1 MNELRKAVDEY
12 LSIRRKLGF
21 KLQRAG
27 KLLHDF
33 VLFTEKKGVSFIT
46 ADLALRWATQSL
58 GCQTAWS
65 AARLGIVRGFAQY
78 QSVMDPRTEVP
89 SQELLPYRYHRRP
102 PYIYRD
108 DEVKRLIKAAQQLLS
123 PLGLRAAT
131 YSTVFGLLAITGMR
145 ISEPIGLNRKDVD
158 LINGILTVYQTKF
171 GKSRL
176 VPIHSSTQKALQQYE
191 SLRSRIFPKPRTES
205 FFISEQGPRL
215 TDWTVR
221 RTFVKLSRQIGLRGP
236 HDSHGP
242 RIQDFRHS
250 FATRTLLAWYRN
262 GMNVD
267 RHMPELSAY
276 LGHAH
281 VTDTYWYLSAVPQ
294 LMELAAMRLEQTQK
308 GMLP

>member
-1 MNELRKAVDEY
+1 MNGLRKSLEEY
-12 LSIRRKLGF
+12 LAVRRKLGF
-21 KLQRAG
+21 RLQRDG
-27 KLLHDF
+27 KLLYDF
-33 VLFTEKKGVSFIT
+33 ILFTEKEGVSFIT
-46 ADLALRWATQSL
+46 TELVLRWATQSSN
-58 GCQTAWS
+58 CQTAW
-65 AARLGIVRGFAQY
+65 AAQRLSIVRGFAKY

-102 PYIYRD
+102 PYIYSN
-108 DEVKRLIKAAQQLLS
+108 DEAKSLIKAAQQLQS

-131 YSTVFGLLAITGMR
+131 YSTVFGLLVVTGMR

-158 LINGILTVYQTKF
+158 LINGILTVYKTKF

-176 VPIHSSTQKALQQYE
+176 VPIHPSTHKALQQYE
-191 SLRSRIFPKPRTES
+191 RLRSKIFPKPRTES
-205 FFISEQGPRL
+205 FFITEQERRP

-221 RTFVKLSRQIGLRGP
+221 RTFVQLSRQIGLRGP

-242 RIQDFRHS
+242 RLQDFRHS
-250 FATRTLLAWYRN
+250 FATKTLLAWYRN

-281 VTDTYWYLSAVPQ
+281 VTDTYWYLSAVPELLQ
-294 LMELAAMRLEQTQK
+294 LAAMRLEQSPK

>member
-1 MNELRKAVDEY
+1 MNELRKSLEEY
-12 LSIRRKLGF
+12 LAVRRKLGF
-21 KLQRAG
+21 KLQRTG
-27 KLLHDF
+27 KLLYDF
-33 VLFTEKKGVSFIT
+33 VIFIEEEGVSFIT
-46 ADLALRWATQSL
+46 AELSLRWATQSS
-58 GCQTAWS
+58 GYQTAWS
-65 AARLGIVRGFAQY
+65 AQRLSIVRGFAKY

-102 PYIYRD
+102 PYIYSN
-108 DEVKRLIKAAQQLLS
+108 DEATRLIKATQQLQS

-131 YSTVFGLLAITGMR
+131 YSTVFGLLVVTGMR

-158 LINGILTVYQTKF
+158 LISGILTVYKTKF

-176 VPIHSSTQKALQQYE
+176 VPIHLSTQKALQQYE
-191 SLRSRIFPKPRTES
+191 SLRSRIFPKPETES
-205 FFISEQGPRL
+205 FFISEQGSRL

-221 RTFVKLSRQIGLRGP
+221 STFVKLSRQIGLRGP
-236 HDSHGP
+236 HDSYGP
-242 RIQDFRHS
+242 RLHDFRHS

-281 VTDTYWYLSAVPQ
+281 VTDTYWYLSAVPE
-294 LMELAAMRLEQTQK
+294 LMQLAAMRLEQT
-308 GMLP
+308 

>member
-1 MNELRKAVDEY
+1 MNELRKALDEY
-12 LSIRRKLGF
+12 LAVRRKLGF

-27 KLLHDF
+27 KLLYDF
-33 VLFTEKKGVSFIT
+33 VLFTEKEGVSFIT
-46 ADLALRWATQSL
+46 VDLALRWATQSS

-65 AARLGIVRGFAQY
+65 AQRLSVVRGFAKY

-89 SQELLPYRYHRRP
+89 SQELLPYRYHRGA
-102 PYIYRD
+102 PYIYST
-108 DEVKRLIKAAQQLLS
+108 DEVKRLIKAAQQLQS

-131 YSTVFGLLAITGMR
+131 YSTVLGLLVVTGMR

-176 VPIHSSTQKALQQYE
+176 VPVHPSTHKALQKYE
-191 SLRSRIFPKPRTES
+191 SLRGRIFPKPETEN
-205 FFISEQGPRL
+205 FFISEQGTRL
-215 TDWTVR
+215 TYWTVS
-221 RTFVKLSRQIGLRGP
+221 RTFVKLSRQIGLRGA
-236 HDSHGP
+236 HDSYGP
-242 RIQDFRHS
+242 RLQDFRHS
-250 FATRTLLAWYRN
+250 FATRTLLAWYRK

-281 VTDTYWYLSAVPQ
+281 VTDTYWYLSAVPE
-294 LMELAAMRLEQTQK
+294 LMQMAAMRLEQTQK

>member
-1 MNELRKAVDEY
+1 MNELRKALEEY
-12 LSIRRKLGF
+12 LAVRRKLGF

-27 KLLHDF
+27 KLLYDF
-33 VLFTEKKGVSFIT
+33 ILFTEKEGVSFIT
-46 ADLALRWATQSL
+46 TELALRWATQSSD
-58 GCQTAWS
+58 CQKAWS
-65 AARLGIVRGFAQY
+65 AQRLNIVRGFAKY

-89 SQELLPYRYHRRP
+89 SQELLPYRYLRRP
-102 PYIYRD
+102 PYIYSN
-108 DEVKRLIKAAQQLLS
+108 DEVKRLIKAAQQLQS

-131 YSTVFGLLAITGMR
+131 YRTVFGLLVVTGMR

-158 LINGILTVYQTKF
+158 LINGILTVNQTKF

-176 VPIHSSTQKALQQYE
+176 IPIHPSTQKALQRYE
-191 SLRSRIFPKPRTES
+191 SLRRRIFSKPRTES
-205 FFISEQGPRL
+205 FFISEQGTRL

-221 RTFVKLSRQIGLRGP
+221 QTFVKLSRQIGLRGP
-236 HDSHGP
+236 QDSHGP

-250 FATRTLLAWYRN
+250 FATRTLLAWYHK
-262 GMNVD
+262 GVNVD

-308 GMLP
+308 GMLQ